1 MNWSDILASGGVPE
15 PPGRAETLAV
25 MLAPGYE
32 SEAARWRRERAEE
45 QAAKAEAAKAAR
57 RKRR

>member
-1 MNWSDILASGGVPE
+1 MNWTEILARNGTPE

-45 QAAKAEAAKAAR
+45 QVAKAVAAKAAR
-57 RKRR
+57 KKRR